1 MVYMSVWKCFVL
13 QIKKQNDNLQTRNM
27 ELVKANTD
35 LRHKQSDSDNL
46 IQNLKDKVSEQKKR
60 IEYLNRSK
68 KDLEEN
74 SERMKVGVS
83 GGRTRSILVYL
94 KKTWKLNVNIQFCWT
109 QFLVE
114 FEKQF

>member
-1 MVYMSVWKCFVL
+1 MSVWKCFVL

-68 KDLEEN
+68 KDMEEN
-74 SERMKVGVS
+74 SERMKVRGVWWENKIS
-83 GGRTRSILVYL
+83 SCLFF
-94 KKTWKLNVNIQFCWT
+94 KKWEVNVNIKLSWT

-114 FEKQF
+114 FECWKTV

>member
-1 MVYMSVWKCFVL
+1 
-13 QIKKQNDNLQTRNM
+13 M

-74 SERMKVGVS
+74 SERMKVGVY
-83 GGRTRSILVYL
+83 GGRTRSVLVYL
-94 KKTWKLNVNIQFCWT
+94 KKNMKA
-109 QFLVE
+109 
-114 FEKQF
+114 

>member
-1 MVYMSVWKCFVL
+1 MSVWKCFVL

-74 SERMKVGVS
+74 SERMKVRGVWWENKIS
-83 GGRTRSILVYL
+83 SCLFF
-94 KKTWKLNVNIQFCWT
+94 KKWEVNVNIKLSWT

>member
-1 MVYMSVWKCFVL
+1 MVYMSVCFVL

-83 GGRTRSILVYL
+83 GGRTRSVLVYL
-94 KKTWKLNVNIQFCWT
+94 KKHESLMQTFSS
-109 QFLVE
+109 VE
-114 FEKQF
+114 HNF

>member
-1 MVYMSVWKCFVL
+1 
-13 QIKKQNDNLQTRNM
+13 M

-83 GGRTRSILVYL
+83 DGRTRSVLVYL
-94 KKTWKLNVNIQFCWT
+94 KKHESLMQTFCS
-109 QFLVE
+109 VE
-114 FEKQF
+114 HNF

>member
-1 MVYMSVWKCFVL
+1 
-13 QIKKQNDNLQTRNM
+13 M

-74 SERMKVGVS
+74 SERMKVRVS
-83 GGRTRSILVYL
+83 GGRTRSVLVYL
-94 KKTWKLNVNIQFCWT
+94 KKHESLM
-109 QFLVE
+109 
-114 FEKQF
+114 